1 MSILELGP
9 IAFGGTAA
17 IVAFFQGKG
26 LLANNINCA
35 QCGVAMVL
43 SDRADISDGCRWR
56 CPQCRKCVTIRKGSF
71 FEKSRLTLQK
81 WLLLMHW
88 WAKEYPVT
96 DAAQE
101 IEVDESTAIQ
111 VYQRSVVIDYESRSA
126 TGTLLWRILYGGQNT
141 LDNLYR
147 DISLWYPV

>member
-1 MSILELGP
+1 MTSSKVFDVIIIFPHVFTCTYNYLAVGMSVLELGP
-9 IAFGGTAA
+9 IAFSGTAA
-17 IVAFFQGKG
+17 IIAFFQGKG

-43 SDRADISDGCRWR
+43 SYRADISDGCRWR

-71 FEKSRLTLQK
+71 FEKSRLSLQK

-111 VYQRSVVIDYESRSA
+111 VYQ
-126 TGTLLWRILYGGQNT
+126 WRGLE
-141 LDNLYR
+141 L
-147 DISLWYPV
+147 